1 MDYPEKRELD
11 GAYFRV
17 ERNGKWESVCFTD
30 LTSDERDE
38 VCEGR
43 TAEWL
48 KSMVDVL
55 ADKVREIGDQFDIVC
70 RYEWDEA

>member
-30 LTSDERDE
+30 LTSDERDA

-43 TAEWL
+43 TKKWL
-48 KSMVDVL
+48 RSMIEILVL
-55 ADKVREIGDQFDIVC
+55 TVREIGDAFGIVG
-70 RYEWDEA
+70 RNEWDEA